1 MLVADNTAPGNLNQP
16 HNMNHDNPTILH
28 GLPDKEYRAINR
40 ISKHDTDEFAKN
52 PYAFIR
58 KLAEPHEEEQTPA
71 MAFGSAV
78 HAAILEPARFAEEY
92 AILPAEITV
101 RRGKAW
107 DAFKEANANKTI
119 IKAEEADMIEGIK
132 ATLNANE
139 SAAQNLILD
148 TPMSNR
154 EVAMLYRLCSVDCKS
169 KLDGITDDG
178 VIWDLKTASD
188 ASPEAFMRACDEYAY
203 DVQAAMYIRAAEA
216 CGIEVKHFAFIAV
229 EKTFPFTPGVYT
241 FSRHSDFIRAGEMEV
256 LHRLGDI
263 NRWKKG
269 DMLIPAGFSAHNL
282 DLPPWSKRLKA
293 FKDTQSAPF

>member
-1 MLVADNTAPGNLNQP
+1 MTYP
-16 HNMNHDNPTILH
+16 NPTTLH
-28 GLPDKEYRAINR
+28 GLPDAEYRAIKR

-58 KLAEPHEEEQTPA
+58 NLAEPHEEEQTPA

-78 HAAILEPARFAEEY
+78 HAAILEPARFTEEY

-132 ATLNANE
+132 ASLNANE
-139 SAAQNLILD
+139 SAQKLLLD

-154 EVAMLYRLCSVDCKS
+154 EVAMLYRLCNVDCKS

-188 ASPEAFMRACDEYAY
+188 ASPEAFMRSCDEYAY

-216 CGIEVKHFAFIAV
+216 CGIHVKHFAFVAI
-229 EKTFPFTPGVYT
+229 EKTFPFTPGIYT
-241 FSRHSDFIRAGEMEV
+241 FSRDSDFIRAGEMEI
-256 LHRLGDI
+256 LRRLGDI
-263 NRWKKG
+263 SRWKRG
-269 DMLIPAGFSAHNL
+269 DMLIPAGFVEHNL
-282 DLPPWSKRLKA
+282 SLPPWSKRLKA
-293 FKDTQSAPF
+293 FKDAATAPF